1 LQPVILCVDDDPLV
15 RDVTQV
21 VLERGGYRVLQA
33 ASGAEAISVL
43 SESQEPISLV
53 VLDWMVRDLPGA
65 EVVTRLKTLR
75 PELKILLTSGYD
87 RSTVM
92 RRAPKRA
99 IHDFLAKPYL
109 PKELVQ
115 SVAQAL
121 RSVRAPRLVSGKA
134 T

>member
-33 ASGAEAISVL
+33 GSGTEAIAVL
-43 SESQEPISLV
+43 AESQEHISLV
-53 VLDWMVRDLPGA
+53 VLDWTVRDLPGA

-75 PELKILLTSGYD
+75 PELRILLTSGYD
-87 RSTVM
+87 RTTVM
-92 RRAPKRA
+92 QRAPRRA
-99 IHDFLAKPYL
+99 IYDFLAKPYL
-109 PKELVQ
+109 PKQLVQ
-115 SVAQAL
+115 SVAHAL
-121 RSVRAPRLVSGKA
+121 RSVRAPRMVSSRA